1 MRALLQRVSKADLVA
16 DGNPRGH
23 MNHGLVILLGI
34 EEADTPEDLDWLCRK
49 ILGMRIFNDT
59 EGQMNLSVQDVQ
71 GSLMVVSQ
79 FTLHA
84 STKKG
89 NRPSF
94 IRAATPEIA
103 KPLYASFIDGLTLSG
118 LPVITGIFGADM
130 QVRLVNDGPVSIWI
144 DSKNR
149 E

>member
-1 MRALLQRVSKADLVA
+1 MRALLQRVSMADLVA
-16 DGNPRGH
+16 DGSPRGH

-34 EEADTPEDLDWLCRK
+34 EETDTPEDLDWLCRK
-49 ILGMRIFNDT
+49 ILGMRIFSDT

-94 IRAATPEIA
+94 IRAAKPELA
-103 KPLYASFIDGLTLSG
+103 KPLYESFIDALTHSG
-118 LPVITGIFGADM
+118 LPVITGVFGADM
-130 QVRLVNDGPVSIWI
+130 QVSLVNDGPVSIWM